1 MIENLDAV
9 SRYYKGDLE
18 WLPKATILLV
28 RHGSQAYGTSTPESD
43 LDVKGVAIPPSR
55 YFTGFLHRFEQAEQ
69 KEKEGDG
76 VDLTIYDVRKFFL
89 LAADCNPNIIEVLW
103 VDPTDIL
110 HINAWGRLLIQHRD
124 KFLSQKAKHTFSGY
138 AVAQLKRIKTHRE
151 WLLNP
156 PKAKPDRVEFGLP
169 ETTLV
174 GRDQMGVIEKFASK
188 GTCDLEAQFGST
200 VMDAYRRER
209 SYHNA
214 LSRWNQ
220 YQTWKKTRNPERAAL
235 EEKFGYDC
243 KHGMHLVRL
252 MRMCAEVLTV
262 GQVRVRRPDAEELL
276 AIRNGAW
283 SYDRLVEWAEQ
294 QDASMDEL
302 VKTSPLPYS
311 PDRNALDK
319 LCRDIVESHFSI
331 SPDSRS

>member
-1 MIENLDAV
+1 VSEAV
-9 SRYYKGDLE
+9 SRYYHGEVD
-18 WLPKATILLV
+18 WLAQATILMV

-43 LDVKGVAIPPSR
+43 LDVKGVAVPPQR
-55 YFTGFLHRFEQAEQ
+55 YFTGFLNRFEQAEQ
-69 KEKEGDG
+69 KATEDPEGI
-76 VDLTIYDVRKFFL
+76 DLTIFDIRKFCQ

-103 VDPTDIL
+103 VDPEDIL
-110 HINAWGRLLIQHRD
+110 YLDAWGQLLLQHRAD
-124 KFLSQKAKHTFSGY
+124 FLSQKAKHTFSGY

-156 PKAKPDRVEFGLP
+156 PKAKPERREFNLP

-174 GRDQMGVIEKFASK
+174 SRDQMGVIEKLESK
-188 GTCDLEAQFGST
+188 GTCDLAAQFGST

-214 LSRWNQ
+214 LTRWNQ
-220 YQTWKKTRNPERAAL
+220 YQNWKKTRNPARAAL

-252 MRMCAEVLTV
+252 MRMCREVLTSGV
-262 GQVRVRRPDAEELL
+262 VHVRRADAEELL

-283 SYDRLVEWAEQ
+283 TYDHLVEWAEQ

-302 VKTSPLPYS
+302 LKTSPLPHS
-311 PDRNALDK
+311 PDRVALDK
-319 LCRDIVESHFSI
+319 LCRSIVESHFSI
-331 SPDSRS
+331 RDDSSR